1 MEKKSKKSLA
11 VVLLIL
17 FIMAGAGAGCLYLS
31 QVHAADENKELV
43 LEEGQ
48 EYVYAKITSI
58 SGNEMDYIV
67 LDARTM
73 DFHNFPKNGGE
84 GIGNGFG
91 KNAGGGR
98 RNKTAQAE
106 EQAEDGETTE
116 MESISE
122 DREMPEMECILE
134 DGEKLDM
141 SKRPAVGKFPNMS
154 GMTDEDKAA
163 GNQRPNA
170 QKFFARDGAD
180 DTQGDDT
187 IAYIET
193 DKTGQ
198 IQIPVG
204 TEVETKLG
212 TVTTFSR
219 LSNGDIIKML
229 LQKDDAGNK
238 ELIKIWIVE

>member
-17 FIMAGAGAGCLYLS
+17 FIMAGAGACYLYLS
-31 QVHAADENKELV
+31 QVHTADENKELV

-73 DFHNFPKNGGE
+73 DFRNFPKKDGE
-84 GIGNGFG
+84 RIGNGFG

-106 EQAEDGETTE
+106 ELIT
-116 MESISE
+116 
-122 DREMPEMECILE
+122 
-134 DGEKLDM
+134 
-141 SKRPAVGKFPNMS
+141 
-154 GMTDEDKAA
+154 
-163 GNQRPNA
+163 
-170 QKFFARDGAD
+170 
-180 DTQGDDT
+180 
-187 IAYIET
+187 YIET
-193 DKTGQ
+193 DKTGR

-204 TEVETKLG
+204 VEVETKLG
-212 TVTTFSR
+212 TTTTFSR
-219 LSNGDIIKML
+219 LSNGDTIKML
-229 LQKDDAGNK
+229 LQEDADGNK
-238 ELIKIWIVE
+238 ELIKIWIVK